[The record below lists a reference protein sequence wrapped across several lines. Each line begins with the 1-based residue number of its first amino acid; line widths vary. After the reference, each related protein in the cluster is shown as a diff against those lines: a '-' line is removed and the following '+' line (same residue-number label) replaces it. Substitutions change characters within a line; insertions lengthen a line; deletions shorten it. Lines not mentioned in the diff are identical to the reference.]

1 MPLRTLRD
9 PGGIAQTGK
18 GLKTSYSPA
27 ASFKDRVL
35 AAAHW
40 PESKNIE
47 DRRGID
53 IRKDYTIDE
62 WINRREAKPM

>member
-9 PGGIAQTGK
+9 PGGVAQTGK
-18 GLKTSYSPA
+18 GVKTVYQSEG
-27 ASFKDRVL
+27 SFKDRVL
-35 AAAHW
+35 ARSRW
-40 PESKNIE
+40 PESKNVD

-62 WINRREAKPM
+62 WVNRREAKPM